1 MFKDL
6 TLRQF
11 VDDTSSS
18 KPAPGG
24 GSVAALTAANGASL
38 IAMLCNLTANKKGY
52 EEHWEK
58 MAQTAE
64 YCTKTAQELL
74 DYIDK
79 DCAAFEGY
87 MAALKMPKDTQEQA
101 DARKIKL
108 DEAIVKATTVPLSL
122 ASTAAYLFTY
132 ADYAI
137 TYGNKTATSDGA
149 IAVLLL
155 KDAVKSALYNVK
167 INLPS
172 IKDEKQKRSV
182 EEQAAELES
191 YAENQEKIILEKVK
205 L

>member
-1 MFKDL
+1 M
-6 TLRQF
+6 
-11 VDDTSSS
+11 
-18 KPAPGG
+18 
-24 GSVAALTAANGASL
+24 
-38 IAMLCNLTANKKGY
+38 
-52 EEHWEK
+52 
-58 MAQTAE
+58 
-64 YCTKTAQELL
+64 
-74 DYIDK
+74 
-79 DCAAFEGY
+79 
-87 MAALKMPKDTQEQA
+87 
-101 DARKIKL
+101 
-108 DEAIVKATTVPLSL
+108 

>member
-64 YCTKTAQELL
+64 YCTKTAQELPA
-74 DYIDK
+74 YIAK
-79 DCAAFEGY
+79 G
-87 MAALKMPKDTQEQA
+87 
-101 DARKIKL
+101 
-108 DEAIVKATTVPLSL
+108 
-122 ASTAAYLFTY
+122 
-132 ADYAI
+132 
-137 TYGNKTATSDGA
+137 
-149 IAVLLL
+149 
-155 KDAVKSALYNVK
+155 
-167 INLPS
+167 
-172 IKDEKQKRSV
+172 
-182 EEQAAELES
+182 
-191 YAENQEKIILEKVK
+191 
-205 L
+205 